1 MGSAI
6 LTCLHSPTSPSCCT
20 APGRMSAKRLP
31 AASAV
36 VRQSRASRS
45 VAGNSSV
52 AKASLVDCSQMIN
65 YALIAGTRPQKRIRR
80 KLCVHGTRQEVSENS
95 AAAGSACGT
104 PVGSGKAKC
113 VGFVKEMTKGEAKE
127 EVARIVAEEQS
138 QERSQQSLEIRG
150 IRRADLLPLLQ
161 PKWKHSTRENN
172 INRMTVHLVSAF
184 KDREL
189 QSFRRDELQ
198 DLLDLKAKAPLSFSV
213 VDHLR
218 WDLKQIFDMAVAEG
232 QIERNPA
239 LLLFTPKEA
248 AKPVRRAM
256 TIEEVR
262 LCFGVLDNRERLIAK
277 FAIMAGMRPG
287 EIFALTWG
295 RLTAKYAE
303 IRQRV
308 YRGTIDTPKTDQSL
322 RKAALSDELLAD
334 VENWRGLAV
343 DIRDEAWVF
352 PSERMT
358 PLSKDNCWRRYMHI
372 RLAKVGLGW
381 ANFLVMRRTH
391 ATLMKALG
399 MDGKLVAD
407 QLGHSLDVNQNV
419 YTQSPVESRLD
430 MVNQLEKS
438 LRVM

>member
-1 MGSAI
+1 MWYADG
-6 LTCLHSPTSPSCCT
+6 
-20 APGRMSAKRLP
+20 KRKSKVL
-31 AASAV
+31 
-36 VRQSRASRS
+36 
-45 VAGNSSV
+45 
-52 AKASLVDCSQMIN
+52 
-65 YALIAGTRPQKRIRR
+65 
-80 KLCVHGTRQEVSENS
+80 
-95 AAAGSACGT
+95 
-104 PVGSGKAKC
+104 
-113 VGFVKEMTKGEAKE
+113 GFIKEMTKGKAKE
-127 EVARIVAEEQS
+127 EVARIVSEERAKGAIKRAWKFAEFVEQIYFPYYS
-138 QERSQQSLEIRG
+138 R
-150 IRRADLLPLLQ
+150 
-161 PKWKHSTRENN
+161 KWKDSTRENN
-172 INRMTVHLVSAF
+172 INRITVHLVSAF

-189 QSFRRDELQ
+189 QSFRRDEFQ
-198 DLLDLKAKAPLSFSV
+198 DLLDLKVNAPLSFSV

-232 QIERNPA
+232 HVERNPA

-262 LCFGVLDNRERLIAK
+262 LCFAVLDNRERLIAK

-308 YRGTIDTPKTDQSL
+308 YRGTIDSPKTDQSI
-322 RKAALSDELLAD
+322 RKAALPDELLAD
-334 VENWRGLAV
+334 VENWRRLSA
-343 DIRDEAWVF
+343 DTRESAWVF

-358 PLSKDNCWRRYMHI
+358 PLSKDNCWRRYMHTK
-372 RLAKVGLGW
+372 LAKVGLGW

-399 MDGKLVAD
+399 VDGKLVAD
-407 QLGHSLDVNQNV
+407 QLGHSLDVNQNI